1 MHLVCLLCHALCWTL
16 ENIAHAFKELKSLA
30 EDMLMELNVV
40 QSEY

>member
-1 MHLVCLLCHALCWTL
+1 MSCTVLDT

-30 EDMLMELNVV
+30 EDTLMELNVV

>member
-1 MHLVCLLCHALCWTL
+1 MYFVDT
-16 ENIAHAFKELKSLA
+16 ENIAHAFKELYSA

>member
-1 MHLVCLLCHALCWTL
+1 MSCTVLDT